1 MLPLYTVLDA
11 REKLLEERERLR
23 ELMKKNTLRL
33 NYVNGILER
42 RGVKNFMNYDPNKNF
57 VPIIDEAKNRGFLI
71 ID

>member
-42 RGVKNFMNYDPNKNF
+42 RGVKNFMNYDSEKPFK
-57 VPIIDEAKNRGFLI
+57 PIIDESKNNGFLI

>member
-1 MLPLYTVLDA
+1 MLPLYTVVDA

>member
-23 ELMKKNTLRL
+23 ELMKKNTLGL

>member
-42 RGVKNFMNYDPNKNF
+42 RGVKNFMNYYPNKNF

>member
-11 REKLLEERERLR
+11 REKILEERDELR
-23 ELMKKNTLRL
+23 ELMKKNTLKL
-33 NYVNGILER
+33 NYVNGLLER
-42 RGVKNFMNYDPNKNF
+42 HGVKNFMNYDPSKNF